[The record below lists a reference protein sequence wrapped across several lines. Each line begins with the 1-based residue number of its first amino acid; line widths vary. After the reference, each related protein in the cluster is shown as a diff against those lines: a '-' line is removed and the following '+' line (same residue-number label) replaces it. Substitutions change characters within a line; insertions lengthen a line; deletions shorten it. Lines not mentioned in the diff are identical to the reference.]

1 MTEHHEERE
10 EPAERHQL
18 ELDINAQPNET
29 TCGPTC
35 LHAVYRYLGDVVS
48 LGEVIAG
55 CSQLEEGG
63 TLAPLLGLHALQR
76 GYAATIY
83 SFNLRV
89 FDPSWFHAGTGV
101 PQVELADK
109 LLRQLEFKEGEKF
122 HTASHAYRDFVREGG
137 RVRMQDLTRPLLR
150 GYLSR
155 RIPILAGV
163 SSTYLYHEMREWG
176 PTFQHDDIRGLP
188 AGHFVVLCGY
198 DRQLKRVRIADP
210 YLANPLAPKQHYYE
224 IPVDR
229 VMCAILLGILTY
241 DANLLV
247 LESKR

>member
-1 MTEHHEERE
+1 
-10 EPAERHQL
+10 
-18 ELDINAQPNET
+18 
-29 TCGPTC
+29 
-35 LHAVYRYLGDVVS
+35 
-48 LGEVIAG
+48 
-55 CSQLEEGG
+55 
-63 TLAPLLGLHALQR
+63 
-76 GYAATIY
+76 
-83 SFNLRV
+83 
-89 FDPSWFHAGTGV
+89 
-101 PQVELADK
+101 
-109 LLRQLEFKEGEKF
+109 
-122 HTASHAYRDFVREGG
+122 
-137 RVRMQDLTRPLLR
+137 
-150 GYLSR
+150 
-155 RIPILAGV
+155 
-163 SSTYLYHEMREWG
+163 MREWG